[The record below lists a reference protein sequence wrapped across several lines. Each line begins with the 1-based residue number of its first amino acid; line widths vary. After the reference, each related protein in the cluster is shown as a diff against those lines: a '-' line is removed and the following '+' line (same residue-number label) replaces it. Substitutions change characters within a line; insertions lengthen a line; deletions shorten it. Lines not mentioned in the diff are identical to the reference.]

1 MSAPFSQLIPVT
13 QVARHF
19 HERDVAMLD
28 FPSRWYFIGYIARAM
43 RRTTPFRMSLVAT
56 VFVLAACSKRESGS
70 SGAPPVASVS
80 AATVATPVSS
90 PAVAA
95 SAGACDVVSC
105 LNFNGAPGYA
115 AGKEDALPSVPP
127 PPSGSS
133 ICGGSTSMHVNY
145 YTTAQSPDAV
155 VTYYEKEL
163 AARGFTLRPRQPG
176 TKPCALDLGFRKAGL
191 QIGHITAFVGGFGVM
206 YLGK

>member
-1 MSAPFSQLIPVT
+1 MRLI
-13 QVARHF
+13 
-19 HERDVAMLD
+19 
-28 FPSRWYFIGYIARAM
+28 
-43 RRTTPFRMSLVAT
+43 AT
-56 VFVLAACSKRESGS
+56 AFVLSACSKPESGPSGS
-70 SGAPPVASVS
+70 SPAASVS
-80 AATVATPVSS
+80 AAVAAPVAS
-90 PAVAA
+90 PAATA
-95 SAGACDVVSC
+95 SAGTCDVVSC
-105 LNFNGAPGYA
+105 LNFNGAPGYV

-133 ICGGSTSMHVNY
+133 ICGGSPSMHVNY

-163 AARGFTLRPRQPG
+163 AVRGFSLKPRQPG
-176 TKPCALDLGFRKAGL
+176 TKPCALDLGFHKAGL

>member
-1 MSAPFSQLIPVT
+1 MPLI
-13 QVARHF
+13 
-19 HERDVAMLD
+19 
-28 FPSRWYFIGYIARAM
+28 
-43 RRTTPFRMSLVAT
+43 AT
-56 VFVLAACSKRESGS
+56 VFVLAACSKPESGS
-70 SGAPPVASVS
+70 SLTSPVASAS
-80 AATVATPVSS
+80 AAVATPVAS
-90 PAVAA
+90 PVATA

-105 LNFNGAPGYA
+105 LNFNGAPGYV

-127 PPSGSS
+127 PPSSSS

-163 AARGFTLRPRQPG
+163 AARGFTLKPRQPG
-176 TKPCALDLGFRKAGL
+176 TKPCALDLGFRRAGL
-191 QIGHITAFVGGFGVM
+191 QIGHVTAFVGGFGVM